1 MDTGFIDIHTH
12 HEKPG
17 VTSPKMAGVHPWDA
31 GKSPVLPDFAECEI
45 VGETGLDYAADVDR
59 NTQERVFR
67 AHLEAAEMMRK
78 PVVLHVVRSFEPV
91 MKILSEYRTYGV
103 VFHGFTGSVQQA
115 KRAFDAG
122 YYLSFGERSLRSEK
136 SRKVIT
142 ITPAHLIFCETD
154 DNPDIDIEEIYKEV
168 ASLRGTTVEELRK
181 QTADNY
187 RKLMRHDSLA

>member
-1 MDTGFIDIHTH
+1 
-12 HEKPG
+12 
-17 VTSPKMAGVHPWDA
+17 
-31 GKSPVLPDFAECEI
+31 
-45 VGETGLDYAADVDR
+45 
-59 NTQERVFR
+59 
-67 AHLEAAEMMRK
+67 MMQK

-168 ASLRGTTVEELRK
+168 ASLRGTAVEELRK

-187 RKLMRHDSLA
+187 RKLMRHETLA

>member
-59 NTQERVFR
+59 NAQERVFR

-91 MKILSEYRTYGV
+91 MKILSEHRTYGV

-122 YYLSFGERSLRSEK
+122 YYLSFGERTLRSAK
-136 SRKVIT
+136 SREVIT
-142 ITPAHLIFCETD
+142 FAPAHLIFCETD